1 MCGTAQPGIT
11 LYLLAHPV
19 LQCAVVSVSVSVVS
33 ELDLVELEM
42 QMHPPLGL
50 AEEM

>member
-1 MCGTAQPGIT
+1 MCGTVQPGIA
-11 LYLLAHPV
+11 LYLLAHPA

-33 ELDLVELEM
+33 ELDLVQLEM

>member
-1 MCGTAQPGIT
+1 MCGTVQPGIA

-19 LQCAVVSVSVSVVS
+19 LQCAVVS

-50 AEEM
+50 ADAEEV